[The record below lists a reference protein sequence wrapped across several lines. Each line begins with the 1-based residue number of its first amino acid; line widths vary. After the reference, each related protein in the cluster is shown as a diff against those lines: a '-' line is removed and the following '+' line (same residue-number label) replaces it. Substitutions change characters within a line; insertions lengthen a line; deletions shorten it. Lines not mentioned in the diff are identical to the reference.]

1 MRLRNTST
9 HYGLFSKLLHWT
21 IAVLILALVG
31 LGAYMV
37 ELSYFD
43 KWYNQSLSLHKSF
56 GLLVFALAGVY
67 FCWKILSPSP
77 TGLTTAPRWQRLS
90 AQLMH
95 VALMLFMVAIPVPI
109 NIVGAKNTDTSL
121 L

>member
-1 MRLRNTST
+1 MSRSDQRTDSKVDPPQPPGRQS
-9 HYGLFSKLLHWT
+9 GLFSKLLHWT

-77 TGLTTAPRWQRLS
+77 TGLTTAPRWQYYKRK
-90 AQLMH
+90 M
-95 VALMLFMVAIPVPI
+95 
-109 NIVGAKNTDTSL
+109 TCCYET
-121 L
+121 